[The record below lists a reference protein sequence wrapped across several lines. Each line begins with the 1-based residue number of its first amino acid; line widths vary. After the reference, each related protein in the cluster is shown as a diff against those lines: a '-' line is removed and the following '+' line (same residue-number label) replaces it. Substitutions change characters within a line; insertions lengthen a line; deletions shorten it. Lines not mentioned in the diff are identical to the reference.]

1 MCEIGRRRD
10 GAGCAEG
17 CDARARAIGRDAR
30 ACAACVETA
39 SNGVRSSRWTS
50 NRRLS
55 IELLCWQGVWCTHE
69 SRPKSATTLFAE
81 EHRSYTATTAITARG
96 SRTGARGTGVELN
109 LTISEFLF
117 AEISLC
123 DETPSNYWPNV
134 QRHASQ
140 QSDAQSTSTRSESLS
155 KYEFD
160 QSEGRLFVVGKKSN
174 IMIANFYISQII
186 AIYTNASAEVGVH
199 RGWIF
204 APSGWA
210 VETHLPNA
218 PTACPELTCLSSASP
233 T

>member
-1 MCEIGRRRD
+1 MVSANAHSRQTSRSNSVRLRGLMPPREGRRR
-10 GAGCAEG
+10 APRA
-17 CDARARAIGRDAR
+17 ARARSPR
-30 ACAACVETA
+30 
-39 SNGVRSSRWTS
+39 
-50 NRRLS
+50 
-55 IELLCWQGVWCTHE
+55 
-69 SRPKSATTLFAE
+69 TL
-81 EHRSYTATTAITARG
+81 
-96 SRTGARGTGVELN
+96 
-109 LTISEFLF
+109 
-117 AEISLC
+117 
-123 DETPSNYWPNV
+123 
-134 QRHASQ
+134 
-140 QSDAQSTSTRSESLS
+140 DAQSTSTRSESLS

>member
-1 MCEIGRRRD
+1 MTKPRFQLL
-10 GAGCAEG
+10 AE
-17 CDARARAIGRDAR
+17 CPAQWRQRQPAIGHTVD
-30 ACAACVETA
+30 
-39 SNGVRSSRWTS
+39 S
-50 NRRLS
+50 
-55 IELLCWQGVWCTHE
+55 
-69 SRPKSATTLFAE
+69 
-81 EHRSYTATTAITARG
+81 
-96 SRTGARGTGVELN
+96 
-109 LTISEFLF
+109 
-117 AEISLC
+117 
-123 DETPSNYWPNV
+123 
-134 QRHASQ
+134 
-140 QSDAQSTSTRSESLS
+140 STRSESLS

-186 AIYTNASAEVGVH
+186 VIYTNASAEVGVH

>member
-69 SRPKSATTLFAE
+69 SRPKSATAPSSLNNSRDRTY
-81 EHRSYTATTAITARG
+81 SYYSDHGACRGEARG
-96 SRTGARGTGVELN
+96 AAGGGAQF

-117 AEISLC
+117 AESSLC
-123 DETPSNYWPNV
+123 DETPIPKNYWPNV
-134 QRHASQ
+134 ASAVAPAPAPAPA
-140 QSDAQSTSTRSESLS
+140 SNRTHSRLARAVSRFPSTSSISQRVGSLS
-155 KYEFD
+155 
-160 QSEGRLFVVGKKSN
+160 SVRRATS
-174 IMIANFYISQII
+174 
-186 AIYTNASAEVGVH
+186 
-199 RGWIF
+199 
-204 APSGWA
+204 
-210 VETHLPNA
+210 
-218 PTACPELTCLSSASP
+218 
-233 T
+233 

>member
-1 MCEIGRRRD
+1 MSSAVAPAPAPAPASNRTHSRL
-10 GAGCAEG
+10 
-17 CDARARAIGRDAR
+17 ARA
-30 ACAACVETA
+30 V
-39 SNGVRSSRWTS
+39 
-50 NRRLS
+50 
-55 IELLCWQGVWCTHE
+55 
-69 SRPKSATTLFAE
+69 
-81 EHRSYTATTAITARG
+81 
-96 SRTGARGTGVELN
+96 
-109 LTISEFLF
+109 
-117 AEISLC
+117 
-123 DETPSNYWPNV
+123 
-134 QRHASQ
+134 
-140 QSDAQSTSTRSESLS
+140 ESLS

>member
-81 EHRSYTATTAITARG
+81 EHRSYTATTAITARVEEQEA
-96 SRTGARGTGVELN
+96 RRGAAGGGAQFLN
-109 LTISEFLF
+109 CISEFLF

-123 DETPSNYWPNV
+123 DETPIPTTGRMSSAVAPAPAPAPASNRTHSRLARAVSRFP
-134 QRHASQ
+134 
-140 QSDAQSTSTRSESLS
+140 STSSISQRVGSLS
-155 KYEFD
+155 
-160 QSEGRLFVVGKKSN
+160 SVRRATS
-174 IMIANFYISQII
+174 
-186 AIYTNASAEVGVH
+186 
-199 RGWIF
+199 
-204 APSGWA
+204 
-210 VETHLPNA
+210 
-218 PTACPELTCLSSASP
+218 
-233 T
+233 

>member
-1 MCEIGRRRD
+1 MPRRPPS
-10 GAGCAEG
+10 GAH
-17 CDARARAIGRDAR
+17 
-30 ACAACVETA
+30 A
-39 SNGVRSSRWTS
+39 SGD
-50 NRRLS
+50 
-55 IELLCWQGVWCTHE
+55 
-69 SRPKSATTLFAE
+69 
-81 EHRSYTATTAITARG
+81 RG
-96 SRTGARGTGVELN
+96 GAVN
-109 LTISEFLF
+109 LTISEFFF
-117 AEISLC
+117 AEIPLC

-134 QRHASQ
+134 QRRASQ

>member
-1 MCEIGRRRD
+1 ML
-10 GAGCAEG
+10 AGG
-17 CDARARAIGRDAR
+17 MG
-30 ACAACVETA
+30 
-39 SNGVRSSRWTS
+39 
-50 NRRLS
+50 
-55 IELLCWQGVWCTHE
+55 CTHE
-69 SRPKSATTLFAE
+69 SRPKSATAPSSLNNSRDRTY
-81 EHRSYTATTAITARG
+81 SYYSDHGACRGEARG
-96 SRTGARGTGVELN
+96 AAGGGAQF
-109 LTISEFLF
+109 LTISEFFF
-117 AEISLC
+117 AEIPLC

-134 QRHASQ
+134 QRRASQ

>member
-96 SRTGARGTGVELN
+96 SRTGARGTGVPGVELN
-109 LTISEFLF
+109 LTISELLF

-123 DETPSNYWPNV
+123 DETPIPTTGRMSSAVAPAPAPAPASNRTHSRLARAVSRFP
-134 QRHASQ
+134 
-140 QSDAQSTSTRSESLS
+140 STSSISQRVGSLS
-155 KYEFD
+155 
-160 QSEGRLFVVGKKSN
+160 SVRRATS
-174 IMIANFYISQII
+174 
-186 AIYTNASAEVGVH
+186 
-199 RGWIF
+199 
-204 APSGWA
+204 
-210 VETHLPNA
+210 
-218 PTACPELTCLSSASP
+218 
-233 T
+233 